1 MRRRG
6 NGGLLH
12 FLKGLCAGTTHSG
25 ATHILI
31 LIFALAVGMDSAC
44 AHERWILTPLE
55 ILDWNGRPKP
65 EIFTHWSWRNIT
77 MISLFLLFLIG
88 WVRLGSTGAK
98 ELFPDLQVRLAS
110 YGDHVPVILRFC
122 LAWTLIS
129 SAFGAEPRNGV
140 EAFTE
145 PTLFACDLQLS
156 LIGPQWAWLR
166 WAELGIGLAVLFGVY
181 VRFCAVLII
190 ALGLLGAWLFGS
202 SILAYAGALIG
213 VCIYLIMQGPGRF
226 YLPLPTPSFLV
237 PLQSWLASLPR
248 QRAQAI
254 MRVLTGLTILYLG
267 VWFKVLQ
274 PNLLFGIVETYHLP
288 ILSSAPQAFT
298 LLMTLIEV
306 AAGLLI
312 IAGVLLRPLSIVL
325 LAAFIFFAALL
336 PESFTS
342 HILFYGVMLSFLFNA
357 AGHWREPVA
366 NDRAAEIVIVG
377 GGFSAISAATQIEK
391 LIGPYTHV
399 HVTLVHDSSNM
410 LFYPLLPEVVS
421 GGMQPGNVVNPIRRV
436 IPQTRVL
443 RGELQYVNSQ
453 SRQIGV
459 SRRDGRDMVIPYDE
473 LLLAP
478 FLQPNV
484 DLVPGMLAHAW
495 PIDSV
500 GDALHIRKRALEL
513 IEEAELAEDAA
524 TRARLLTFAVIGS
537 GQRSCATAV
546 ELCQMLKTAEV
557 SYPILRHHGWS
568 VCLYEDAKAPFTD
581 FEAAIRPRRNREL
594 AKAGVELCDDDIQA
608 ITDSS
613 LTLSSGERRP
623 VGMVINASFR
633 MPSIRIDEKL
643 VAWPPAV
650 SEDMRIEGLARIWA
664 PALSAQGGAGR
675 FITISDLVALGRAAG
690 YNAWANSQNFPTR
703 PLRLKHWL
711 FASYNMGRRSLC
723 SLGGVVLHGSPA
735 WLLSRVSAL
744 WALPGFERNLR
755 IVMDWLLDIPFR
767 HDIAVLAP
775 DQTER
780 LRIKH
785 FEVGDEVIRQGEM
798 GDAAYIVEAGK
809 LEVIR
814 DGVRVAELDD
824 GDCFGE
830 IALLSDVPRTATVRC
845 LTPCELTVFV
855 RNDFKSLTAG
865 RGALAEAIRRQ
876 ASERHE
882 RHADP
887 V

>member
-6 NGGLLH
+6 NCGLLH
-12 FLKGLCAGTTHSG
+12 ILKRLSAEATRSGLVQTLLVTFAFLVVADI
-25 ATHILI
+25 A
-31 LIFALAVGMDSAC
+31 F

-55 ILDWNGRPKP
+55 ILDWNSRPKP

-77 MISLFLLFLIG
+77 MISLFLLFLVG

-156 LIGPQWAWLR
+156 LIGSQWGWLR

-226 YLPLPTPSFLV
+226 YLPLPTPTFLV

-267 VWFKVLQ
+267 VWFKVRQ
-274 PNLLFGIVETYHLP
+274 PNLLYGIVETYRLP

-366 NDRAAEIVIVG
+366 TDKAAEIVIVG

-391 LIGPYTHV
+391 LVGPYTHV

-421 GGMQPGNVVNPIRRV
+421 GGMQPGNVVNPIRRI

-443 RGELQYVNSQ
+443 RGELQYVNSE
-453 SRQIGV
+453 SRQIGIT
-459 SRRDGRDMVIPYDE
+459 RRDGREMALPYDE

-478 FLQPNV
+478 FLQPNL
-484 DLVPGMLAHAW
+484 DLAPGILAHAW

-513 IEEAELAEDAA
+513 IEDAELAQGAEA
-524 TRARLLTFAVIGS
+524 RARLLTFAVIGS

-557 SYPILRHHGWS
+557 SYPILRQHGWR
-568 VCLYEDAKAPFTD
+568 VELYEDSAAPFTE
-581 FEAAIRPRRNREL
+581 FEGVIRSRRNKEL
-594 AKAGVELCDDDIQA
+594 AKAGVEILDDAISA
-608 ITDSS
+608 ITDKA
-613 LTLSSGERRP
+613 LILASGERRP
-623 VGMVINASFR
+623 VGMVVNASFR
-633 MPSIRIDEKL
+633 MPTIQIDEDFIS
-643 VAWPPAV
+643 WPPAV
-650 SEDMRIEGLARIWA
+650 SDDMRLDGFERIWA
-664 PALSAQGGAGR
+664 PALSPQAGKGR
-675 FITISDLVALGRAAG
+675 FITISDLVALGKSAG
-690 YNAWANSQNFPTR
+690 YNAWADSQGFPTR
-703 PLRLKHWL
+703 PLRLKHWF
-711 FASYNMGRRSLC
+711 FAAYNMGRRSIC
-723 SLGGVVLHGSPA
+723 SVGGVVLRGSPA
-735 WLLSRVSAL
+735 WVLSRLSAL

-767 HDIAVLAP
+767 NDIAVLAP

-780 LRIKH
+780 LRTKH
-785 FEVGDEVIRQGEM
+785 FEAGDEVIRQGEM
-798 GDAAYIVEAGK
+798 GDTAYVVEAGK
-809 LEVIR
+809 LEVLR
-814 DGVRVAELDD
+814 DGEKVAELVD

-845 LTPCELTVFV
+845 LSPCELTVFV
-855 RNDFKSLTAG
+855 RSDFKSLTTG

-876 ASERHE
+876 ASERRE

>member
-6 NGGLLH
+6 IHEPLPLWKR
-12 FLKGLCAGTTHSG
+12 LG
-25 ATHILI
+25 AQGISSVIGALVLI
-31 LIFALAVGMDSAC
+31 AALAAAVDTAF

-55 ILDWNGRPKP
+55 IADWNSRPKP
-65 EIFTHWSWRNIT
+65 EIFTHWSWRNVT
-77 MISLFLLFLIG
+77 MISLFLFFLVG

-122 LAWTLIS
+122 LAWMLIS

-140 EAFTE
+140 EPFAS
-145 PTLFACDLQLS
+145 PTLFAPDLQLS
-156 LIGPQWAWLR
+156 LIAPQWGWLR
-166 WAELGIGLAVLFGVY
+166 WAELVLGVAVFAGVY
-181 VRFCAVLII
+181 VRLCAVLLILL
-190 ALGLLGAWLFGS
+190 ALLGAWLFGAA
-202 SILAYAGALIG
+202 ILAYAGALIG
-213 VCIYLIMQGPGRF
+213 VCIYLLMQGPGRF
-226 YLPLPTPSFLV
+226 FVPLPTPATLA
-237 PLQSWLASLPR
+237 PLQSWLARQPR

-274 PNLLFGIVETYHLP
+274 PNLLFGIVETYQLP

-366 NDRAAEIVIVG
+366 MDKPAEIIIVG
-377 GGFSAISAATQIEK
+377 GGFSAISAAIEIEK

-399 HVTLVHDSSNM
+399 RVTLVHDSSNM

-421 GGMQPGNVVNPIRRV
+421 GGMQPGNVVNPIRRI

-443 RGELQYVNSQ
+443 RGDLHFVNSR
-453 SRQIGV
+453 SKQIGV
-459 SRRDGRDMVIPYDE
+459 TRRDGRELVLPYDE

-478 FLQPNV
+478 FLQPNL
-484 DLVPGMLAHAW
+484 DFVPGMLAHAF

-513 IEEAELAEDAA
+513 IEDAELADDASE
-524 TRARLLTFAVIGS
+524 RARLLTFAVVGS

-557 SYPILRHHGWS
+557 SYPVLRQQGWR
-568 VCLYEDAKAPFTD
+568 VQLHEDAKAAFTS
-581 FEAAIRPRRNREL
+581 FERAIRPQRNREL
-594 AKAGVELCDDDIQA
+594 ARAGVEICDDDIVA
-608 ITDSS
+608 VTDRTV
-613 LTLSSGERRP
+613 TLSSGERRP
-623 VGMVINASFR
+623 VGMVVNASFR
-633 MPSIRIDEKL
+633 MPTVEIDEQTL
-643 VAWPPAV
+643 AWPPSVGRDLAV
-650 SEDMRIEGLARIWA
+650 AGFERIWA
-664 PALSAQGGAGR
+664 PALSSQAGKGR
-675 FITISDLVALGRAAG
+675 FVTIADLVALGRAAG
-690 YNAWANSQNFPTR
+690 YNAWAHSQNYPAR
-703 PLRLKHWL
+703 PLRLKRRF

-723 SLGGVVLHGSPA
+723 SLGGVILRDGPA
-735 WLLSRVSAL
+735 WLLSRFSTL

-755 IVMDWLLDIPFR
+755 ILLDWLLDIPFR
-767 HDIAVLAP
+767 NDIAVLAP

-780 LRIKH
+780 LRAKH
-785 FEVGDEVIRQGEM
+785 FEAGDEIIRQGDA
-798 GDAAYIVEAGK
+798 GDAAYIVESGR
-809 LEVIR
+809 LEVLR
-814 DGVRVAELDD
+814 DGVRVAELAD

-845 LTPCELTVFV
+845 LTACELTVLV
-855 RNDFKSLTAG
+855 RSDFMSLTAG
-865 RGALAEAIRRQ
+865 RGALADAIRRQ
-876 ASERHE
+876 AHERHE
-882 RHADP
+882 READP